1 MTLSKPLSANKIL
14 LQFLALLFFTLPHI
28 VFSQP
33 SNLKFE
39 HFTTA
44 DGLPAQEIHAISQ
57 DAFGFL
63 WFGTVNGLCR
73 YDGYSF
79 KLYKL
84 DSTNIH
90 PAAGISITTILED
103 ATNNLWIGTDFD
115 GIYRLDRSSGTVTQF
130 SCSQDSNSISS
141 NKIRHLYL
149 DSHELLWIV
158 YQDSLLDCMDIHTGI
173 IQKYRHDSNDPTS
186 LSSNKI
192 AMWQYHYKWNIALTE
207 DHDGDIWIST
217 MDTGVNRFNRGKDN
231 FTRFQYDPS
240 NSASLSKH
248 MVTQIFEDS
257 EHNLWLCT
265 FGGGLNLYQPDS
277 NTFQHFRHDPDNPET
292 VMDDSCYRIIE
303 DNEKNL
309 WIGTPA
315 GLECYNLQTKK
326 FTHFI
331 HDPDDINSIGPD
343 MTYPFCV
350 DKNGWI
356 WSKSHRGSGG
366 INDVLNPETKKAA
379 HFYSTRNNPQAIRL
393 GEFNCFC
400 QDHSGMLW
408 FGSKYN
414 GLNKLNIYAQSFTH
428 FRGDLKRNIGLPSNT
443 VDYITQFESDPDNV
457 WVGLS
462 PGIYIYN
469 SKTNKF
475 SILPQQVHDKIGDKI
490 RIVHGIVKDK
500 NGVIWI
506 SSYGKGL
513 IRLEENKPSKLFTH
527 DPNNPN
533 SLSGCKTYRML
544 LDSNG
549 NLWILIKDDG
559 LNLFDTKTEKVTH
572 FRHNPKDSTSLTAND
587 GTYLYEDSEGTIWAG
602 TQRGLN
608 KFIPES
614 QSFERFFADMI
625 IKCMYEDSHHNFW
638 IGTNSKGLIKLN
650 RESNEAV
657 FFTTQDGLP
666 NRTIHSIIE
675 DDNGYL
681 WLATFG
687 SLCRF
692 NPELNEFVNFYKEHG
707 SPNLNHGAEDA
718 LKRPNGEIW
727 LGTRYDGIIAFN
739 PKEIKRNTIPP
750 KITITDIRLF
760 DESLPVGANSPL
772 KEDLSVA
779 KEIHFKHWQND
790 ISIEMTALHYGHP
803 QRNQYQ
809 HWLENYDDDWRDNA
823 TNRLVSYTNL
833 DPGDYIFHAK
843 GANSDGFWNEVP
855 LSLRI
860 IIHPPWWATV
870 WAYLFYGLAFVA
882 VIIGAWRFQ
891 LRRIQIRNELE
902 RKDFEARK
910 LKELDTMK
918 SRFFANIS
926 HEFRTPITLILG
938 PLEKWAAK
946 MSDQEVQRDISLMQR
961 NIQRLHRL
969 INQLLDLSTLEAGK
983 MELHATTE
991 DLVRLVNHYV
1001 QSFESQA
1008 KLNEIQLSFESN
1020 EPELFAAVDREKIEN
1035 IIYNLLSNALK
1046 FTPNKGKITVSVNS
1060 ISRLNSQANSKAHVE
1075 IKVSD
1080 TGIGIPEDRLH
1091 QIFNRFYQVDDS
1103 YVREHEGSGIGLS
1116 LTKELVELHSGDI
1129 RVNSAPGVGSVFTV
1143 RLPVGN
1149 VDLPATVAASVDD
1162 VSPKNAS
1169 LPESALKY
1177 PEPTTEKDNPL
1188 VLIVEDN
1195 ADLRTYIADVLYP
1208 NYQLI
1213 EAGNVAEGLAR
1224 AIEHVPDLILS
1235 DVMMPQMDGFQLCAK
1250 LKTNEITS
1258 HIPVILLTARATRES
1273 KLEGLETGA
1282 DDYLIKPFDA
1292 CELEVRIKNLITQ
1305 RRKLHERFSTNLL
1318 IEPRHISVT
1327 STDERFL
1334 RRALEILEAHLADPE
1349 FDTEKFARKMGVS
1362 RSQLHRKFRALTGQS
1377 TTEFIRSIR
1386 LKRAASLIKQG
1397 YGNISEI
1404 AFEVGFNHLSYFTEC
1419 FRKQFGVP
1427 PSKFIN

>member
-1 MTLSKPLSANKIL
+1 MHQETRIVMTLSQPLSVLKIL
-14 LQFLALLFFTLPHI
+14 LVFFILLFSTLPNS

-33 SNLKFE
+33 GNMKFQ

-44 DGLPAQEIHAISQ
+44 EGLPALHVQAICQ
-57 DAFGFL
+57 DDFGFL

-79 KLYKL
+79 KIYTL
-84 DSTNIH
+84 DSTHVN
-90 PAAGISITTILED
+90 PAAGTSITTIIED
-103 ATNNLWIGTDFD
+103 SDHNLWIGTDYN
-115 GIYRLDRSSGTVTQF
+115 GIYRLDRRSATVKQF
-130 SCSQDSNSISS
+130 SCLLDSNNISS

-149 DSHELLWIV
+149 DSYELLWIV
-158 YQDSLLDCMDIHTGI
+158 YQDSLLDCMDIRTGI
-173 IQKYRHDSNDPTS
+173 IQKYRHDPNDPTS

-192 AMWQYHYKWNIALTE
+192 AIWQYHHKWNIVLTE
-207 DHDGDIWIST
+207 DHFGDIWIGT
-217 MDTGVNRFNRGKDN
+217 IDAGVNRLNRKTGD
-231 FTRFQYDPS
+231 FTRFQHNPS
-240 NSASLSKH
+240 NTASLSGY
-248 MVTQIFEDS
+248 MTAQIFEDS

-265 FGGGLNLYQPDS
+265 FGGGLNLYQPESD
-277 NTFQHFRHDPDNPET
+277 TFQHFRHDPDNPET
-292 VMDDSCYRIIE
+292 VMDDSCYQMIE
-303 DNEKNL
+303 DHDKNL
-309 WIGTPA
+309 WIGTPV
-315 GLECYNLQTKK
+315 GLECYNLHVQK
-326 FTHFI
+326 FSHFT
-331 HDPDDINSIGPD
+331 HDPDDIFSIGPD

-356 WSKSHRGSGG
+356 WSKSHKASGG
-366 INDVLNPETKKAA
+366 INDVLNPGTKKAA
-379 HFYSTRNNPQAIRL
+379 HFYSTRNNPRAIRL
-393 GEFNCFC
+393 GEFNSFC

-414 GLNKLNIYAQSFTH
+414 GLNKLNIFAQSFTH
-428 FRGDLKRNIGLPSNT
+428 FRGDLKRNIGLPNNT

-457 WVGLS
+457 WVGLN

-506 SSYGKGL
+506 SAYGKGL
-513 IRLEENKPSKLFTH
+513 IRLEENKPSKLFTP

-544 LDSNG
+544 LDSSG

-572 FRHNPKDSTSLTAND
+572 FRHNPKDSTSLTDND

-666 NRTIHSIIE
+666 NRTVHSIIE

-707 SPNLNHGAEDA
+707 LPNLNHGAEDA
-718 LKRPNGEIW
+718 LKRANGEIW

-739 PKEIKRNTIPP
+739 PKEVKHNTIPP
-750 KITITDIRLF
+750 KMTISDIRLF
-760 DESLPVGANSPL
+760 NESLPVAADSPL
-772 KEDLSVA
+772 KEDLSVE
-779 KEIHFKHWQND
+779 KEIHFEHWQND
-790 ISIEMTALHYGHP
+790 ISIEMTALHYARP

-809 HWLENYDDDWRDNA
+809 YRLENFDDDWRDNA

-833 DPGDYIFHAK
+833 DPGEYIFHAK
-843 GANSDGFWNEVP
+843 GANSDGYWNEEPV
-855 LSLRI
+855 SLRI
-860 IIHPPWWATV
+860 IIHPPWWATA
-870 WAYLFYGLAFVA
+870 WAYLFYGLVLIAATYGF
-882 VIIGAWRFQ
+882 WQFQ

-902 RKDFEARK
+902 RKDFEAQK
-910 LKELDTMK
+910 LKEVDTMK

-946 MSDQEVQRDISLMQR
+946 MNDQETQRDISMMRR

-983 MELHATTE
+983 MELHAGSE

-1001 QSFESQA
+1001 QSFESLA
-1008 KLNEIQLSFESN
+1008 KLKEIELCFDSN
-1020 EPELFAAVDREKIEN
+1020 EPQLYAVVDREKIEN

-1046 FTPNKGKITVSVNS
+1046 FTAKGGTVTVSVHAVPHLKSESN
-1060 ISRLNSQANSKAHVE
+1060 QAEWLE
-1075 IKVSD
+1075 IVVRD
-1080 TGIGIPEDRLH
+1080 TGIGIPSNRLER
-1091 QIFNRFYQVDDS
+1091 IFDRFYQLDDS

-1116 LTKELVELHSGDI
+1116 LTKELVELHGGEI
-1129 RVNSAPGVGSVFTV
+1129 RVNSAPGVGSVFTA
-1143 RLPVGN
+1143 RLPIGETDIPNNSSDAVIAVG
-1149 VDLPATVAASVDD
+1149 DD
-1162 VSPKNAS
+1162 DTI
-1169 LPESALKY
+1169 L
-1177 PEPTTEKDNPL
+1177 PEPTDEGVDSAGTNGKPL

-1195 ADLRTYIADVLYP
+1195 ADLRVYIRTMK
-1208 NYQLI
+1208 Q
-1213 EAGNVAEGLAR
+1213 E
-1224 AIEHVPDLILS
+1224 ILPS
-1235 DVMMPQMDGFQLCAK
+1235 
-1250 LKTNEITS
+1250 
-1258 HIPVILLTARATRES
+1258 
-1273 KLEGLETGA
+1273 
-1282 DDYLIKPFDA
+1282 
-1292 CELEVRIKNLITQ
+1292 
-1305 RRKLHERFSTNLL
+1305 NLL
-1318 IEPRHISVT
+1318 DHLLKVLLSV
-1327 STDERFL
+1327 
-1334 RRALEILEAHLADPE
+1334 
-1349 FDTEKFARKMGVS
+1349 
-1362 RSQLHRKFRALTGQS
+1362 
-1377 TTEFIRSIR
+1377 
-1386 LKRAASLIKQG
+1386 
-1397 YGNISEI
+1397 
-1404 AFEVGFNHLSYFTEC
+1404 
-1419 FRKQFGVP
+1419 
-1427 PSKFIN
+1427 